1 MLIHRS
7 TASGPA
13 SVGKASS
20 RVASETELRGWV
32 EALAVPRHFYFE
44 SNANRRTA
52 LWLAERFRERGYEV
66 AFHGE
71 SRNVVAFPA
80 GLSGPVTLVG
90 AHYDSAPGCPG
101 ADDNASAVAALLA
114 AAQACAAMESGRRV
128 VFVAFNREED
138 GLVGSGEFVRETLPA
153 LPWQVNEAHILEMV
167 GYARHEKGS
176 QRVPEGLPISLP
188 DTADFL
194 GLLANGISARAMK
207 DVLATARTVL
217 PELPVLGLEVRLG
230 LERYLP
236 VLRRSDHVPFWA
248 KRIPAVMWT
257 DTAEFR
263 NPHYHQPTDTP
274 DTLNYEFLRRVVQL
288 LVACL
293 ARE

>member
-1 MLIHRS
+1 M
-7 TASGPA
+7 
-13 SVGKASS
+13 
-20 RVASETELRGWV
+20 
-32 EALAVPRHFYFE
+32 PRHFYFE

-52 LWLAERFRERGYEV
+52 LWLVERFREWNYEV

-71 SRNVVAFPA
+71 SRNVVAFQA
-80 GLSGPVTLVG
+80 GLNGPVTLVA
-90 AHYDSAPGCPG
+90 AHYDSAPNCPG
-101 ADDNASAVAALLA
+101 ADDNASAVAAMLA
-114 AAQACAAMESGRRV
+114 AAQACAKMEPGRPV
-128 VFVAFNREED
+128 AFVAFNREED

-153 LPWQVNEAHILEMV
+153 LPWQVSEAHILEMV

-176 QRVPEGLPISLP
+176 QRVPEGLPIALP

-207 DVLATARTVL
+207 DVVAKARAVL
-217 PELPVLGLEVRLG
+217 PDLPVLGLEVRLG

-236 VLRRSDHVPFWA
+236 VLRRSDHVPFWE

-257 DTAEFR
+257 DTSEFR
-263 NPHYHQPTDTP
+263 NPNYHRPTDTP
-274 DTLNYEFLRRVVQL
+274 DTLDYEFLRSVAQL
-288 LVACL
+288 LVAFL